1 MITYF
6 VIKSLKKK
14 FIKGIKK
21 TGGRSNS
28 GRVTVRGRGGGNKIN
43 YRILDLYR
51 RLNQY
56 GMLMQIFYDPN
67 RTCKLGLIAFENGLS
82 NLILVQIN
90 MRVRDVIFLGSNF
103 LEEKEEIKNGYSM
116 PLMNMPLYSVLS
128 NIEFKPFKGSSLSRA
143 ANTSCILVGKTKE
156 KGILKLNSN

>member
-6 VIKSLKKK
+6 VISSLKKK

-21 TGGRSNS
+21 TGGRSNT

-56 GMLMQIFYDPN
+56 GMLMQVFYDPN
-67 RTCKLGLIAFENGLS
+67 RTCKLGLIIFENGLS
-82 NLILVQIN
+82 NLILAQVN
-90 MRVRDVIFLGSNF
+90 MRIRDVIYLGSD
-103 LEEKEEIKNGYSM
+103 LIEEEKEIKNGYSM
-116 PLMNMPLYSVLS
+116 PLINMPLYSVLS
-128 NIEFKPFKGSSLSRA
+128 NIE
-143 ANTSCILVGKTKE
+143 
-156 KGILKLNSN
+156 